1 MLKETCTRMCVTGP
15 LGPSPIMLMPRL
27 AKVLVLQVMW
37 VDKPVGKFFSKLL
50 LELRVVFENSTGHE
64 NSLGAK
70 SIEFCKIKKIG
81 ENQENST
88 KTQLT
93 HEINRKKLEN

>member
-1 MLKETCTRMCVTGP
+1 MCVTGP

-37 VDKPVGKFFSKLL
+37 VDKPVGKFFYKLL

-70 SIEFCKIKKIG
+70 SVEFCKI
-81 ENQENST
+81 
-88 KTQLT
+88 
-93 HEINRKKLEN
+93 